1 MADAVRLDT
10 KVTFRSGAARE
21 ILNSPGMV
29 SAVGARGQILCGAAN
44 AMAGVKGA
52 SYATNGG
59 RAGRKRAH
67 AIVHTANFA
76 AMVDQHK
83 NHTLNRAIGRDS

>member
-29 SAVGARGQILCGAAN
+29 AAVGTRGQILCSAAN
-44 AMAGVKGA
+44 AMAGIRGA

-67 AIVHTANFA
+67 AIVHTANYA
-76 AMVDQHK
+76 SMIDQHR